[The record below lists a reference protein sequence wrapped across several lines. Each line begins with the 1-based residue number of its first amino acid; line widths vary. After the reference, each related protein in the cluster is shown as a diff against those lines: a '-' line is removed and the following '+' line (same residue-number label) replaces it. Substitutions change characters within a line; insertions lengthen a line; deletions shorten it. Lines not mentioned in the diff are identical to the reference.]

1 MSSVVLNVSGVGR
14 LRLARHGLRGLPV
27 VSSDFAR
34 PSNESDNKNETRGV
48 AGQEEWK
55 WLGHG
60 ILPTW
65 LFLGKR
71 SFSVMATS
79 WWDDNSHKCEDVF

>member
-55 WLGHG
+55 WLGHSPHVVVPG
-60 ILPTW
+60 EA
-65 LFLGKR
+65 FV
-71 SFSVMATS
+71 FSDGYVRMG
-79 WWDDNSHKCEDVF
+79 DDNSNCEDAF